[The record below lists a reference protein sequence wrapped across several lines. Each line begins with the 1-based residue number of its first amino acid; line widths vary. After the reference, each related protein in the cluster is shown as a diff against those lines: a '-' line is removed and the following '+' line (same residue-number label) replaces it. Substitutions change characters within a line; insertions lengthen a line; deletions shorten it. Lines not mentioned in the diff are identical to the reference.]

1 MHTTVRAYLEH
12 LEGERR
18 YSPHTILAYER
29 ELTRLLS
36 FLSSQS
42 ITSPD
47 QVRRD
52 DLRAF
57 LAVLADAGL
66 SRKSVARSVA
76 SLRSF
81 FRYLRRRGTITANP
95 ALTLKAPKQERK
107 LPSYLDEQ
115 AMDRMLALPDRTT
128 DAGRREAA
136 ILEVLYGTGIRLSEL
151 IGLNVGDLDRGQ
163 ATLRIRGKGSKE
175 RIVPVGRKALEAIE
189 ACGATAGRAARDPLL
204 TRADGSRWYPEGV
217 GRIVRRYITRVSEVE
232 RKSPHTLRHTFATH
246 LLNRGADL
254 RAVKELLGHES
265 LSTTQLYTHVTTERL
280 KKIYRAS
287 HPRA

>member
-29 ELTRLLS
+29 DLTRLLS
-36 FLSSQS
+36 FLSARS
-42 ITSPD
+42 IASPER
-47 QVRRD
+47 VRRD

-57 LAVLADAGL
+57 LATLSDAGL
-66 SRKSVARSVA
+66 SRKSIARSVA
-76 SLRSF
+76 ALRSF
-81 FRYLRRRGTITANP
+81 FRYLRRRGTIDANP
-95 ALTLKAPKQERK
+95 ALTLTAPKQERK
-107 LPSYLDEQ
+107 LPSYLDEDS
-115 AMDRMLALPDRTT
+115 MDRMLALPDRTT

-151 IGLNVGDLDRGQ
+151 IGLNVGDLDRAQG
-163 ATLRIRGKGSKE
+163 TLKIRGKGRKE

-189 ACGATAGRAARDPLL
+189 ACAAMAGRSPRDPLL
-204 TRADGSRWYPEGV
+204 ARADGSRWYPEGV
-217 GRIVRRYITRVSEVE
+217 GRIVKRYIVRVSEVE

-265 LSTTQLYTHVTTERL
+265 LSTTQLYTHVSTERL

-287 HPRA
+287 HPKA